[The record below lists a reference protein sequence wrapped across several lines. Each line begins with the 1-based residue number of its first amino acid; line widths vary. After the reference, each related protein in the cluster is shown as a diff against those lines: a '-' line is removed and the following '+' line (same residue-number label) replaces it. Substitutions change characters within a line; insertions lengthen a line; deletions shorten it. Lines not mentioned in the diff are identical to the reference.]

1 MERQRKSR
9 NGVSQL
15 PHSLADETSASP
27 DADETS
33 ALPEALPGRWR
44 SRMLALSSI
53 PGVGVSAED
62 ELDVGDAGHKAVEAF
77 LFVTEERVSRNDD
90 FPPGIPHTAADEA
103 TAPPGADGDVGA
115 PRGVGAPSPP
125 LYCFPAA
132 NSLMMAFSRK
142 AEVRPNGSEL
152 SDPSKLT
159 VFTSRE
165 VQRKARTRAN

>member
-1 MERQRKSR
+1 MTARRNHGMTNPAKSLT
-9 NGVSQL
+9 N
-15 PHSLADETSASP
+15 PP
-27 DADETS
+27 
-33 ALPEALPGRWR
+33 
-44 SRMLALSSI
+44 I
-53 PGVGVSAED
+53 
-62 ELDVGDAGHKAVEAF
+62 
-77 LFVTEERVSRNDD
+77 
-90 FPPGIPHTAADEA
+90 PPGTPTSRRH
-103 TAPPGADGDVGA
+103 PPGNADVPSAPLGTPTSRRHLGTPTSRRHPWERRRLVGMANGNTTKKPERRLAVASFTGRRDVGA

-142 AEVRPNGSEL
+142 AEVRPNCSEL

>member
-1 MERQRKSR
+1 MTARRNHGMTNPAKSLTNPPIPPGTPTSRRPPPGTPTSRRHPWERRR
-9 NGVSQL
+9 LVGIWGRRRLVGIPGNADVS
-15 PHSLADETSASP
+15 SASWERRRLVGM
-27 DADETS
+27 ANGNTTKK
-33 ALPEALPGRWR
+33 PERRLAVASFTGRR
-44 SRMLALSSI
+44 
-53 PGVGVSAED
+53 
-62 ELDVGDAGHKAVEAF
+62 
-77 LFVTEERVSRNDD
+77 
-90 FPPGIPHTAADEA
+90 
-103 TAPPGADGDVGA
+103 DVGA

-142 AEVRPNGSEL
+142 AEVRPNCSEL